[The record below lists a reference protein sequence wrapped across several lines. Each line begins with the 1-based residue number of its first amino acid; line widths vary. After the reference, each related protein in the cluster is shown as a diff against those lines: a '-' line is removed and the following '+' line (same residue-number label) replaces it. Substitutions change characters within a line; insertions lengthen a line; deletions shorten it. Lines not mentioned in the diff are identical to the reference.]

1 MTISGDLGLHFGT
14 ISVTYYGLCIVLG
27 LAASGTIALCQI
39 RRHRLNGDLA
49 MGAVA
54 ICGIGA
60 IVGSKTLYLA
70 ITIPRINPAFLTDAS
85 TWASLFQ
92 GGFVFYGGLLGALA
106 VAPLA
111 KKVLNIDISH
121 YLAILSP
128 CIPLGHA
135 FGRLGCLLVGCCYG
149 APSAGLLH
157 VTYLHSMIAPNH
169 IRLFPIQLVEAAC
182 CLAISLILLIHVN
195 RLHGT
200 HGLELYCLLYALCR
214 FCLEYWRYDILERG
228 SCGPFSTSQWVSVAI
243 IFITACR
250 WAMRS
255 KRLQQFTHRSIQLFR
270 P

>member
-54 ICGIGA
+54 ICGVGA
-60 IVGSKTLYLA
+60 IVGAKTLYLA

-228 SCGPFSTSQWVSVAI
+228 SCGLFSTSQWVSVAI